1 VAVGAKPTLVFQ
13 IIFENSL
20 HVEARVKP
28 SDLKAEAE
36 RLKAAG
42 EMPSFEEV
50 LAAITAVRMEY
61 EPKIKA
67 ARKAAREKRKP

>member
-1 VAVGAKPTLVFQ
+1 M
-13 IIFENSL
+13 
-20 HVEARVKP
+20 KP

-42 EMPSFEEV
+42 DMPSFEEV
-50 LAAITAVRMEY
+50 LAAITAVRTKY

-67 ARKAAREKRKP
+67 ARKAARQGRKS